1 MENISVHVKYL
12 FACEAVRRW
21 AAWFPFEV
29 VFPFWRGEINVMEA
43 GRGVPE
49 QSRYTQEV

>member
-21 AAWFPFEV
+21 AAFEV
-29 VFPFWRGEINVMEA
+29 EWADSPLKLCFHFE
-43 GRGVPE
+43 
-49 QSRYTQEV
+49 EVK